1 MNRLTEATRQELIL
15 KSRTA
20 RPTKTYGTTRY
31 ERKNKQHIY
40 NSVSNFNKI
49 DMNALFKGNMLSFK
63 IPVHGETNNYT
74 VEVLFEGILDDIK
87 HEIKVNKD
95 KLEYKCVYRAIINA
109 INKQD
114 IFISCTCPDW
124 KYRMR
129 YYATKNRYNSGV
141 PQVKASD
148 ITNPDDKLGAGC
160 KHSLAVLANLDWAM
174 KLATVIHNYIIYMQE
189 NDERKFADIIFPALY
204 DMTYDKAVQ
213 LGLFDND
220 ELANTMDNEEDEI
233 EIDKANERSVYKPE
247 EETEEEDS
255 GEIEQAELNFNQRR
269 QPQQG
274 MTLRR

>member
-87 HEIKVNKD
+87 HEIKMNKD

-160 KHSLAVLANLDWAM
+160 KHSLAVLANLD
-174 KLATVIHNYIIYMQE
+174 
-189 NDERKFADIIFPALY
+189 
-204 DMTYDKAVQ
+204 
-213 LGLFDND
+213 
-220 ELANTMDNEEDEI
+220 
-233 EIDKANERSVYKPE
+233 
-247 EETEEEDS
+247 
-255 GEIEQAELNFNQRR
+255 
-269 QPQQG
+269 
-274 MTLRR
+274 